1 MTVYFTIESPGQ
13 PSDEKNNKNQIRK
26 LNLVEIRYIYIHKIY
41 TGWPLTKVPLDTVST
56 VSLAVMLFSYEERG
70 PGVVVSDWSQFSF
83 ALNEVVQVTE
93 NIWGI
98 SYLK

>member
-1 MTVYFTIESPGQ
+1 M
-13 PSDEKNNKNQIRK
+13 
-26 LNLVEIRYIYIHKIY
+26 
-41 TGWPLTKVPLDTVST
+41 PLDTVST

-93 NIWGI
+93 NM
-98 SYLK
+98 